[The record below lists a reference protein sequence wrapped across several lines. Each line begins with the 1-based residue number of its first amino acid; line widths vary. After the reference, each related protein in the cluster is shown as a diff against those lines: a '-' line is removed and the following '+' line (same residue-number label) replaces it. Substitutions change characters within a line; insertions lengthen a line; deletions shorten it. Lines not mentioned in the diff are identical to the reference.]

1 MRLSATKLAAIGQS
15 SGFGNQLY
23 DFAGQVPSL
32 DQRFADDK
40 SLTDAV
46 SGQQL
51 ITHTRASSGTYVDST
66 GVLRSATT
74 NLLLRSEDLTTT
86 WTKDA
91 GVTITAD
98 SSQGQPFSAA
108 QVFRVNYTGANQ
120 AGPIQGTAYLAA
132 PYAAS
137 VWIKGTPGE
146 TIRFTGQTTVAAADF
161 ALTGNW
167 QRLSLTWT
175 GTAASNAFT
184 LNTFNAVTART
195 IYVAAPQLEQS
206 ATVGEYIPTTSTIN
220 SAPRFDHDPATGES
234 LGLLREEQGT
244 NLLQYSQDITDVAW
258 AKSNATVTKE
268 TLAGP
273 AGTVPYDKITLGTF
287 TGTYGGADRNPVS
300 TSPSVFYTASVYAKA
315 GTCRYIGLTSRNYDS
330 NGWGTYFDLQTGVV
344 TQNRSSTTYS
354 ILSVGGGWY
363 RLSIG
368 KDVGLG
374 GSSPGFSIIPLTVAI
389 PTNGPSNNIEPQYN
403 GNGEYLYAWAP
414 QYEAGA
420 FPTSYIPTTTVAV
433 TRSADVASITGS
445 AFSGWYNAAEG
456 TVFDEYII
464 PALGNGT
471 ITSFDDGT
479 ANNRWQQRF
488 TATNHRLRIQSGG
501 VSLVD
506 QTGAGP
512 PQLNIANKA
521 AYALKSGDQF
531 FTANG
536 SLGVARSE
544 APLPSVTQL
553 QFATGPATDVLGRTT
568 IRRVTYWPTRLSNE
582 VLQRITQ

>member
-1 MRLSATKLAAIGQS
+1 MAKNLQAGLRQSMKASREDSLTGDGVFSLAA
-15 SGFGNQLY
+15 
-23 DFAGQVPSL
+23 L
-32 DQRFADDK
+32 DLRFARQKTLDPRV
-40 SLTDAV
+40 TY
-46 SGQQL
+46 
-51 ITHTRASSGTYVDST
+51 TRASSGTYVDST

-74 NLLLRSEDLTTT
+74 NLLLMSEDLTTT

-234 LGLLREEQGT
+234 LGLLVEEART

-287 TGTYGGADRNPVS
+287 TDTYGGADRNPVS

-374 GSSPGFSIIPLTVAI
+374 GSYPGFSIIPLTVAI

-456 TVFDEYII
+456 TVFADFLRTYSGNFPNFPNIYNI
-464 PALGNGT
+464 NDGTGDNRIAVFGGQNQQLFRPTIKTGGVDQIDFVSFSSNVPGPNRSAHSFAANNSNFSGNG
-471 ITSFDDGT
+471 SST
-479 ANNRWQQRF
+479 AAD
-488 TATNHRLRIQSGG
+488 T
-501 VSLVD
+501 
-506 QTGAGP
+506 
-512 PQLNIANKA
+512 
-521 AYALKSGDQF
+521 
-531 FTANG
+531 
-536 SLGVARSE
+536 
-544 APLPSVTQL
+544 SVTMPVVNKLDIGVGFGQYSN
-553 QFATGPATDVLGRTT
+553 AH